1 MKILVTGAYGFI
13 GSAVTARLVSEGH
26 EVIGVGRDIARAAQ
40 ALPQVRWIS
49 LDISKAKR
57 AEDWL
62 PLLGGVEAVVNCAGV
77 LQDGANDDVKGVHL
91 DGTLALFKAC
101 ETAGVRRVVHI
112 SAIGVEVDTA
122 FARTKREADDTLMKS
137 NLDWIVLRPS
147 IVVGRNVYGGT
158 ALIRAL
164 ACLPVLPR
172 GPRDALLQPVQVTD
186 VADAVLFFLRLDAPS
201 RNLLEVA
208 GPQRM
213 TLSEMVA
220 NYRRWLGYRPAR
232 VMRIPGWLEAL
243 VFRFGDFASWLG
255 WRPPVRTTALR
266 QLQHDV
272 VGDDKGWTSVTGI
285 HATALNDALASN
297 PASVQERWFSE
308 LFLMKPILIGGLALF
323 WIATGA
329 ITLVPAREAGI
340 LLLLQAGLSGYAVP
354 AAIGGG
360 ILDLAIGLGIVIKK
374 TAHYSL
380 WASIIVSLGY
390 FVLGGF
396 LLPKLWSDP
405 LGPLV
410 KILPVLLASF
420 ATLAI
425 LDDR

>member
-1 MKILVTGAYGFI
+1 MRILVTGAYGFI
-13 GSAVTARLVSEGH
+13 GSAVTARLVAEGH
-26 EVIGVGRDIARAAQ
+26 KVIGVGRDIARAAQ
-40 ALPQVRWIS
+40 ALSQVRWIS

-62 PLLGGVEAVVNCAGV
+62 PHLVGVEAVVNCAGV

-112 SAIGVEVDTA
+112 SAIGVEADTA

-164 ACLPVLPR
+164 ASLPVLPL

-186 VADAVLFFLRLDAPS
+186 VADAVLFFLRAAAPS

-213 TLSEMVA
+213 TLSELVA

-232 VMRIPGWLEAL
+232 VMRIPGWLEAS
-243 VFRFGDFASWLG
+243 VFRLGDLVSWLG
-255 WRPPVRTTALR
+255 WRPPVRTTALK
-266 QLQHDV
+266 QFQHDV

-285 HATALNDALASN
+285 DATALNDALARD
-297 PASVQERWFSE
+297 PASVQERWFSK

-329 ITLVPAREAGI
+329 ITHGPAREAGI

-360 ILDLAIGLGIVIKK
+360 ILDLVIGLGIAIK
-374 TAHYSL
+374 
-380 WASIIVSLGY
+380 
-390 FVLGGF
+390 
-396 LLPKLWSDP
+396 
-405 LGPLV
+405 
-410 KILPVLLASF
+410 
-420 ATLAI
+420 
-425 LDDR
+425 